1 MILGVIVVV
10 VVGVLVINY
19 FKGLDTGSTLP
30 IGGQAEV
37 LGPTIT
43 RDGKTFHVVQPNDNL
58 WKVAERYYD
67 SGYNWVDIAQANE
80 LVNPGVIEKGQELEI
95 PDVEP
100 KLNPVLTECFI
111 LNIPIEKKC
120 LSSYSF
126 MCAPEERSDAGE
138 DCRHENSLQNSF
150 GDFFCEPAAEYRSR
164 PCPKKHRKEHGEVYV
179 PADEIDCAPE
189 DGRNDGYQY
198 ACSDRNGRSQPEEN
212 HQDGNYQHSAAY

>member
-19 FKGLDTGSTLP
+19 FKGLNTGSTLP
-30 IGGQAEV
+30 IAEQAEA

-100 KLNPVLTECFI
+100 KIATVTVVSDVLADTDSAEAI
-111 LNIPIEKKC
+111 SGATYEVAPGDTLWNIAVRAYGDGYRWVNI
-120 LSSYSF
+120 
-126 MCAPEERSDAGE
+126 AQ
-138 DCRHENSLQNSF
+138 ENSLDN
-150 GDFFCEPAAEYRSR
+150 PNVI
-164 PCPKKHRKEHGEVYV
+164 H
-179 PADEIDCAPE
+179 I
-189 DGRNDGYQY
+189 
-198 ACSDRNGRSQPEEN
+198 
-212 HQDGNYQHSAAY
+212 GNVLTLPR